1 LEAKSAA
8 LVAAVF
14 VDFPKNKCNF
24 LHNNK
29 LDIVRRV
36 QFLTGRRAVMSFSP
50 GAVATIAPWKSA
62 PMVSRVPWL
71 TTCHCPHLLRRAAAA
86 DRRQCSNR
94 LQIRSNGDKSFS
106 TMSMYGYVTSAGWQ
120 VTLCSV

>member
-1 LEAKSAA
+1 LESKSAA

-36 QFLTGRRAVMSFSP
+36 QCLTKRRAVMSFSP

-71 TTCHCPHLLRRAAAA
+71 TTWHCPHLLRRAMLLTAGR
-86 DRRQCSNR
+86 DR
-94 LQIRSNGDKSFS
+94 LTAPGTHVPD
-106 TMSMYGYVTSAGWQ
+106 GYVTSAGWQ

>member
-1 LEAKSAA
+1 LESKSAA

-36 QFLTGRRAVMSFSP
+36 QCLTGRRAVMSFSP

-71 TTCHCPHLLRRAAAA
+71 TTWHCPHLLRRAMLLTAGRAAI
-86 DRRQCSNR
+86 DC
-94 LQIRSNGDKSFS
+94 KSAATATS
-106 TMSMYGYVTSAGWQ
+106 LSLRCLCMGMSPLPGGR
-120 VTLCSV
+120 